1 MNKALARR
9 LCASADR
16 LQSHA
21 AFLAAC
27 EIVALRR
34 NLPAAQIR
42 NGPSPAE
49 THKLIQLG
57 KSTVRRRDGA
67 SGRVLAIEHR
77 VMAADQAEIARIR
90 ALVAAR
96 QDALYLAATVFGRG
110 HRSLARAAAIS
121 HKALQNALAA
131 VEDRRSDPT
140 VDRMLDEAELQ
151 LMGAPT
157 CG

>member
-42 NGPSPAE
+42 SGPSPSE
-49 THKLIQLG
+49 THKLIQLKG
-57 KSTVRRRDGA
+57 VRIVDRDEDT
-67 SGRVLAIEHR
+67 GRIRSIAYAWE
-77 VMAADQAEIARIR
+77 ADPGEIDRIR

-110 HRSLARAAAIS
+110 HRSLARAAGIS
-121 HKALQNALAA
+121 HTAMRLALAA
-131 VEDRRSDPT
+131 VEERRSDPI

-151 LMGAPT
+151 LMGEPA
-157 CG
+157 